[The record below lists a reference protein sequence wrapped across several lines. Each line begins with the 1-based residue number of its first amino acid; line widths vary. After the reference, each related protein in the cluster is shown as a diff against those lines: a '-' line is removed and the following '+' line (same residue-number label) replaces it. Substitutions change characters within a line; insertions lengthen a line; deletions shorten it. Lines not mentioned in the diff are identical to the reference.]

1 MNSPPRNE
9 RSIVLLIAAV
19 QFVNI
24 LDFVMVMPLGPDFA
38 KSLGIST
45 SHIGYL
51 GGSYTGAAAI
61 AGILG
66 AGFLDKFDRRKALA
80 VAMLGL
86 GVGTLFGGL
95 AQGLWSLMI
104 ARIIAGSFGGPATA
118 IALAIVSDT
127 VPIKRRGKALGTV
140 MTAFSVASIL
150 GVPTGLELARRLGW
164 RAPFFGVAALSAVIT
179 TFVIT
184 TLPPIIAHREIQKQD
199 TRSGK
204 LIDHLTVTSLTG
216 TALIMI
222 SVFTIIPN
230 ISAFVQH
237 NLGFPRERLG
247 LLYLLGGSVSFL
259 LTHRIGILVDR
270 YGATVLIAAGTCLFS
285 TAMFFG
291 FIHPVS
297 VNWLLVVFPLLMLA
311 GSARGVPMNTLSSR
325 VPKPDQRASF
335 MSTQSAVQHGASAL
349 GALLSSAILTSDST
363 GKLQGISVIATFSIA
378 IALFVPLVAHRVENS
393 VRRRESQEQS

>member
-1 MNSPPRNE
+1 MSPSPRSE

-38 KSLGIST
+38 KSLNIST
-45 SHIGYL
+45 SNIGYL

-61 AGILG
+61 AGVLG

-80 VAMLGL
+80 FAMLGL
-86 GVGTLFGGL
+86 GIGTFLGGL
-95 AQGLWSLMI
+95 AQGLWSLML
-104 ARIIAGSFGGPATA
+104 ARIIAGIFGGPATA

-127 VPIKRRGKALGTV
+127 VPKERRGKALGTV

-150 GVPTGLELARRLGW
+150 GVPTGLELARYLGW
-164 RAPFFGVAALSAVIT
+164 RAPFFGVAVLSAVIT

-184 TLPPIIAHREIQKQD
+184 TLPPIIDHLKIKKPDMQ
-199 TRSGK
+199 SGK

-222 SVFTIIPN
+222 SVFAIIPN
-230 ISAFVQH
+230 ISAFVQN

-247 LLYLLGGSVSFL
+247 LLYLLGGAVSFV
-259 LTHRIGILVDR
+259 LTRRIGILVDR
-270 YGATVLIAAGTCLFS
+270 FGATILIIVGTCLFS

-291 FIHPVS
+291 FIRPVS

-325 VPKPDQRASF
+325 VPRPDQRARF
-335 MSTQSAVQHGASAL
+335 MSAQSAVQHGASAL

-363 GKLQGISVIATFSIA
+363 GKLRGMSAIATFSIA
-378 IALFVPLVAHRVENS
+378 VALVVPIIAHRVEGS
-393 VRRRESQEQS
+393 VRRRESQVPS